1 MMMEIDTQSAYGV
14 FNHMYGRSEEA
25 GEATRRPLLRSC
37 RWAAV
42 PPPIQKQAI
51 RQRSSARPMQPR
63 KFSRAYSY
71 RSIPILARFR
81 TDAASDRT
89 ASIASGFSVSTRR
102 QSGMGLIFNN

>member
-1 MMMEIDTQSAYGV
+1 MMTEIDTQSAYGV

-42 PPPIQKQAI
+42 PAPIQKQAI